1 MRRNRYKIAVF
12 SDLTDS
18 MLSLLKSSVSLAQ
31 MIDGEIEVF
40 NVTKPTK
47 IIGKD
52 NQLSAIRTINR
63 EYILT
68 DKRMRGIVSPISE
81 DYNVPINYTSTFGN
95 VKTEIARYLSEN
107 EPDVIVLGRK
117 KIKPFNTINDR
128 ITNFV
133 LGTFKGSVM
142 IVPETNSLE
151 PGKKIGIGM
160 LNCSGESYNS
170 PFSETL
176 FTHANSPLKSFN
188 LIDGSKPQPQ
198 PYQFLGRKTVNYVFD
213 YNQNTIKTLPTYL
226 SMSNIDLLFVERK
239 RKENDNTTD
248 VANMYDTAKK
258 LGVTLMVAGE
268 KRTNNEYQTNLQIA

>member
-1 MRRNRYKIAVF
+1 MRRTRHKIAVF

-40 NVTKPTK
+40 NVTKPTQ

-68 DKRMRGIVSPISE
+68 DKRMRDIVSPISE
-81 DYNVPINYTSTFGN
+81 DYGVPISYTSTFGN
-95 VKTEIARYLSEN
+95 VKAEIARYLSDN

-133 LGTFKGSVM
+133 LRTFKGSVM
-142 IVPETNSLE
+142 IVSEQNSIE

-160 LNCSGESYNS
+160 LNCSGELNNS

-176 FTHANSPLKSFN
+176 FTCANSPLKSFN
-188 LIDGSKPQPQ
+188 IIDSSKTQMQPF
-198 PYQFLGRKTVNYVFD
+198 QFLGQKTVNYVFD

-226 SMSNIDLLFVERK
+226 SMSNIDLLFIERK
-239 RKENDNTTD
+239 RKENHSIP
-248 VANMYDTAKK
+248 AISNMYDMAKK
-258 LGVTLMVAGE
+258 LGVTLMITGE
-268 KRTNNEYQTNLQIA
+268 KRTNYEYQSNLQIA